1 MTDFEYACPD
11 TEQDAVALLAERGPE
26 TAILAA
32 GTDLVPLLKAS
43 IVQPKRVVDIS
54 RIESLRGIEAT
65 GDGVTIGAL
74 TTLED
79 VRHSPVLAEFP
90 CLNDVV
96 NEIRAIQIQQ
106 NGTLGGDLCH
116 LPNCW
121 YYRKG
126 YGLLARENG
135 RSLAADGDNRYHAIF
150 GNDGPAKFVSA
161 SRFAPA
167 FIAWDAQIRI
177 AGPKPQ
183 DENWIALQDL
193 YVTPKTDRQGITILK
208 PGQFITHIRLPI
220 AGRRLSASYE
230 VLEMQGLD
238 WPLAAAACSL
248 ELEAGV
254 VRSAKVVLGH
264 VAPTPWGS
272 QPATSALIGRPVTPE
287 TADQAGAAAVT
298 EATPLW
304 NNEYKVQLAKT
315 AVKRALLRATNQL

>member
-11 TEQDAVALLAERGPE
+11 TEQDAVALLAERAPD
-26 TAILAA
+26 AAVLAA
-32 GTDLVPLLKAS
+32 GTDLVTLLKS
-43 IVQPKRVVDIS
+43 SVVKPKRVVDIS

-65 GDGVTIGAL
+65 AEGVTIGAL

-79 VRHSPVLAEFP
+79 VRHSPVLAEYP

-96 NEIRAIQIQQ
+96 NEVRAIQIQQ

-121 YYRKG
+121 YFRKG

-150 GNDGPAKFVSA
+150 GNQGPAKFVSA

-167 FIAWDAQIRI
+167 FIAWDASIRI
-177 AGPKPQ
+177 AGPRPQ
-183 DENWIALQDL
+183 DENWLALEDL
-193 YVTPKTDRQGITILK
+193 YVTPKTDRQGVTVLK
-208 PGQFITHIRLPI
+208 PGQFITHIRLP
-220 AGRRLSASYE
+220 AAVRQLSATYE
-230 VLEMQGLD
+230 VMQTQGLD
-238 WPLAAAACSL
+238 WPLAAAACTL
-248 ELEAGV
+248 EMDGPL
-254 VRSAKVVLGH
+254 VRRAKIVLGH
-264 VAPTPWGS
+264 VAPTPWIS
-272 QPATSALIGRPVTPE
+272 QPAGSVLIGQPVTPE
-287 TADQAGAAAVT
+287 TADRAASAAVA